1 VDWYDRS
8 ETSKIKEKYP
18 TYKDKPKFYRVLT
31 KYKTLQQQRKN
42 LGDKYPIVLSSG
54 RQVEHMGGG
63 AETRSCPY
71 LVELSPCVY
80 VEIHPNLAKEIS
92 VRNGDFVWV
101 ETLRGR
107 CRVKA
112 MVTKRVAYDKLRK
125 IAFIPYHWAGV
136 FEGKSYADRY
146 PKNPDG
152 TPTVA
157 LAVGDSV
164 NIITVDGYDYTTQM
178 QETKV
183 ALCKIYKA

>member
-1 VDWYDRS
+1 
-8 ETSKIKEKYP
+8 
-18 TYKDKPKFYRVLT
+18 
-31 KYKTLQQQRKN
+31 
-42 LGDKYPIVLSSG
+42 
-54 RQVEHMGGG
+54 
-63 AETRSCPY
+63 
-71 LVELSPCVY
+71 
-80 VEIHPNLAKEIS
+80 
-92 VRNGDFVWV
+92 
-101 ETLRGR
+101 
-107 CRVKA
+107 
-112 MVTKRVAYDKLRK
+112 MVTKRAAYDRRRK
-125 IAFIPYHWAGV
+125 VAFIPYHWAGV

>member
-1 VDWYDRS
+1 
-8 ETSKIKEKYP
+8 
-18 TYKDKPKFYRVLT
+18 
-31 KYKTLQQQRKN
+31 
-42 LGDKYPIVLSSG
+42 
-54 RQVEHMGGG
+54 
-63 AETRSCPY
+63 
-71 LVELSPCVY
+71 
-80 VEIHPNLAKEIS
+80 
-92 VRNGDFVWV
+92 
-101 ETLRGR
+101 
-107 CRVKA
+107 

-178 QETKV
+178 QETRL
-183 ALCKIYKA
+183 LCARYTKHRNR